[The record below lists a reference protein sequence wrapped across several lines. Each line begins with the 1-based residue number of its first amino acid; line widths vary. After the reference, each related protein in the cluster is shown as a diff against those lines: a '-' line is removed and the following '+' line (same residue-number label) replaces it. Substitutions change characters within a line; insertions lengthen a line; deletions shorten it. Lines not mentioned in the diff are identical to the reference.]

1 MKKLIILNYQ
11 REIPPFMQTV
21 IKYGKDIYSDI
32 YYVTP
37 RLYHDNT
44 ETVNYGNVHIV
55 ESTLLIRYLCL
66 FRLFF
71 LFFDKETIDIMK
83 RGLRANVPFF
93 VMIKHCA
100 TYLFTACKLKFLTNR
115 LIRQLNEDDNQIV
128 ILSSWFASEAYAA
141 SLIKKK
147 HKSMKVVSYAHSFE
161 INPAVTPFVLLNYN
175 KTKHLYLDGIY
186 FISDKMRNIY
196 KKAIGEAYNRIS
208 VKCFVSYLGSTKNEF
223 SIINKKQEGF
233 NICTCS
239 SVVPVKRLHL
249 LVNALKKWDIDK
261 LTWTHIGDG
270 PLMPELKK
278 MVSEL
283 EASNSHVHVV
293 LLGALHNEQVK
304 EYYKNNSVDLFV
316 NVSQSEGLP
325 VSIMEAISYGIPVLA
340 SDVGGTSEIV
350 EATNGF
356 LFPVDATTNQI
367 CNLIKDFYY
376 MNDQKKEEFRKESFT
391 LWKRKFDASKNIVS
405 FLTSL

>member
-32 YYVTP
+32 YYITP
-37 RLYHDNT
+37 RLYHNNT
-44 ETVNYGNVHIV
+44 DTVNYDNVHIIQ
-55 ESTLLIRYLCL
+55 STLWIRYLCL

-71 LFFDKETIDIMK
+71 LFFDKETIDIIK
-83 RGLRANVPFF
+83 RGIKARVSFF
-93 VMIKHCA
+93 AMLKHCA
-100 TYLFTACKLKFLTNR
+100 AYLFTSCKLKYLTNR
-115 LIRQLNEDDNQIV
+115 LLRRLGEDDEQIV
-128 ILSSWFASEAYAA
+128 ILASWFASEAYAA

-147 HKSMKVVSYAHSFE
+147 HQSMKVVSYAHSFE

-196 KKAIGEAYNRIS
+196 KEALGETYRDIS
-208 VKCFVSYLGSTKNEF
+208 DKCFVSYLGSTKNEL
-223 SIINKKQEGF
+223 SIINKKTVGF

-249 LVNALKKWDIDK
+249 LVKALKKWDIDK

-270 PLMPELKK
+270 PLMLELKD
-278 MVSEL
+278 MVADL
-283 EASNSHVHVV
+283 VNSNSHVKVV
-293 LLGALHNEQVK
+293 LFGALHNEQVK

-350 EATNGF
+350 QATNGF
-356 LFPVDATTNQI
+356 LFPVDASSDKI
-367 CNLIKDFYY
+367 CDMIKEFYY
-376 MNDQKKEEFRKESFT
+376 LTDYEKEEYRKQSFN
-391 LWKRKFDASKNIVS
+391 LWKSKFDASKNIVS
-405 FLTSL
+405 FLSSL

>member
-11 REIPPFMQTV
+11 REVPPFMQTV

-32 YYVTP
+32 YYITP

-44 ETVNYGNVHIV
+44 DTINYDNVHVIQ
-55 ESTLLIRYLCL
+55 STLWIRYLCL
-66 FRLFF
+66 LRLFF
-71 LFFDKETIDIMK
+71 LFFDKETIDILK
-83 RGLRANVPFF
+83 RGVQAHVSFLA
-93 VMIKHCA
+93 MLKHCA
-100 TYLFTACKLKFLTNR
+100 AYLFTSCKLKYLTNR
-115 LIRQLNEDDNQIV
+115 LLRRLGEDDEQFV
-128 ILSSWFASEAYAA
+128 ILASWFASEAYVA

-147 HKSMKVVSYAHSFE
+147 HQSMKVVSYAHSFE

-175 KTKHLYLDGIY
+175 NTKHLYLDGIY

-196 KKAIGEAYNRIS
+196 KEALGETYKDIS
-208 VKCFVSYLGSTKNEF
+208 DKCFVSYLGSTKNDL
-223 SIINKKQEGF
+223 SIINKKTLGF

-249 LVNALKKWDIDK
+249 LVKALKKWDIDK

-270 PLMPELKK
+270 PLMPELKE
-278 MVSEL
+278 MVADL
-283 EASNSHVHVV
+283 VNSNSHVKVV

-350 EATNGF
+350 QATNGF
-356 LFPVDATTNQI
+356 LFSVDASSDKL
-367 CNLIKDFYY
+367 CDMIKEFYY
-376 MNDQKKEEFRKESFT
+376 MTDYEKEEYRKQSFN
-391 LWKRKFDASKNIVS
+391 LWKSKFDASKNIVS
-405 FLTSL
+405 FLSSL